1 MRDIDAALARLS
13 QYPTDPR
20 LQQIDAAV
28 LTAVELQRRNG
39 APLSG
44 AVFGVAAGLALTM
57 GLLGAAL
64 PATETANPSIAPF
77 GVPPA
82 LAPSTLLGTSE

>member
-1 MRDIDAALARLS
+1 MRDIDAALARLR

-44 AVFGVAAGLALTM
+44 AVFGVAAGVALTM

-64 PATETANPSIAPF
+64 PATESPSPAIAPF

-82 LAPSTLLGTSE
+82 LAPSTLLGISE